1 MNKDIYLIG
10 EAYKNQILEASKGKQ
25 GSGKPKPKTTPTS
38 KKPPTNSKA
47 AAAAAFHQSMS
58 KEWEGPSEE
67 EKEFDDL
74 HSGPSRPIKNAPPG
88 KFQVGDAVR
97 IEDYGIE
104 GTVVSYNN
112 KKNAYPM
119 VQIKITKSP
128 QGQFVSYPIGSIIFY
143 PANNVEKI
151 SPLNVTRKKGSG
163 RAKPNNDDDIYDDA
177 WHRKV
182 EQGDS
187 DEAEFDAKHPGG
199 FGYGPPTSGY

>member
-74 HSGPSRPIKNAPPG
+74 LDMVEFELFSAYET
-88 KFQVGDAVR
+88 F
-97 IEDYGIE
+97 
-104 GTVVSYNN
+104 N
-112 KKNAYPM
+112 KKHSKSVYTIFHSSILFEREWHKSMDLNIN
-119 VQIKITKSP
+119 VFSTKNERQLRCS
-128 QGQFVSYPIGSIIFY
+128 
-143 PANNVEKI
+143 
-151 SPLNVTRKKGSG
+151 KKTGLEEYQVKQLI
-163 RAKPNNDDDIYDDA
+163 ATEYDDLVKNTLSKFVIHNYPSA
-177 WHRKV
+177 AIPFGDIC
-182 EQGDS
+182 EQVNKIDQDIIDDYVLKQQS
-187 DEAEFDAKHPGG
+187 EQF
-199 FGYGPPTSGY
+199 F